1 MAITRLN
8 LLNEGDRGKIL
19 RVRGRGE
26 INRRLRDMGVKPGVE
41 VEVEGRATLGDPMA
55 VKIMG
60 YRLSL
65 RANEAEQV
73 EVELDDGDPE

>member
-1 MAITRLN
+1 MDVKKLN
-8 LLNEGDRGKIL
+8 LLNEGDRAKIL
-19 RVRGRGE
+19 KVRGRGE

-65 RANEAEQV
+65 RENEAEQV
-73 EVELDDGDPE
+73 EVEVLNGP

>member
-1 MAITRLN
+1 MGIKKLN
-8 LLNEGDRGKIL
+8 LLNEGDRAKIL
-19 RVRGRGE
+19 KVRGRGE

-65 RANEAEQV
+65 RENEAEQV
-73 EVELDDGDPE
+73 EVEVLDGP